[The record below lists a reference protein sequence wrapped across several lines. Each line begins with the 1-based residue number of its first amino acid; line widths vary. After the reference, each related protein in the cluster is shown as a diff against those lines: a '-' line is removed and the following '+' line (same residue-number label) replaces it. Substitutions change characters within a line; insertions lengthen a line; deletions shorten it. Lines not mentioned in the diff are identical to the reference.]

1 MRCAFA
7 SAGAGARR
15 GTSTWRAVG
24 VAAAASACPR
34 LIARWRG
41 RDPSALTSLHA
52 GVVSYTDLDPRFT
65 VSHK

>member
-7 SAGAGARR
+7 SAGAARDIDMA
-15 GTSTWRAVG
+15 GG
-24 VAAAASACPR
+24 GGGCSACPR